1 MSVLENAHVIADTI
15 RPRAEEI
22 EKSRR
27 LPNDIA
33 VMMAQ
38 AGLFRIMVPTYLGGM
53 ESTPMQA
60 MEIIETIANADA
72 SAGWCVMIAST
83 TGVTSAYLDKDVAAR
98 IFGENDIITGGVFA
112 PMGKATFDQGG
123 YQLSG
128 HWNWAS
134 GSANCHWLLGG
145 AMVMDKGKPRL
156 GADGVPETRQFLY
169 PADKAC
175 LPDTWN
181 VTGLCGTGS
190 GDMVVDELFI
200 PQEYSLSLAADKPVA
215 EGPLYTFPVFGL
227 LAIGIAAVSLGN
239 ARAAIDDLKDLAR
252 AKKSQGSS
260 KTIGQRATSQVQ
272 LAQAEADFK
281 SARAFLFDSVKI
293 AYGAAQTD
301 GEISLAMRADVRLA
315 ATNAVRRSADITHS
329 MYDLAGGSSV
339 FLNSSLQRRMRD
351 AHVAT
356 QHMMVS
362 PQTYELI
369 GRVGFD
375 LDTDSTFL

>member
-1 MSVLENAHVIADTI
+1 M
-15 RPRAEEI
+15 
-22 EKSRR
+22 
-27 LPNDIA
+27 
-33 VMMAQ
+33 
-38 AGLFRIMVPTYLGGM
+38 
-53 ESTPMQA
+53 
-60 MEIIETIANADA
+60 
-72 SAGWCVMIAST
+72 
-83 TGVTSAYLDKDVAAR
+83 
-98 IFGENDIITGGVFA
+98 
-112 PMGKATFDQGG
+112 
-123 YQLSG
+123 
-128 HWNWAS
+128 
-134 GSANCHWLLGG
+134 
-145 AMVMDKGKPRL
+145 
-156 GADGVPETRQFLY
+156 
-169 PADKAC
+169 
-175 LPDTWN
+175 
-181 VTGLCGTGS
+181 
-190 GDMVVDELFI
+190 
-200 PQEYSLSLAADKPVA
+200 
-215 EGPLYTFPVFGL
+215 

-315 ATNAVRRSADITHS
+315 ATNAVRRCADITRS

>member
-1 MSVLENAHVIADTI
+1 MSVLESARTIANSI
-15 RPRAEEI
+15 QPRVEEI
-22 EKSRR
+22 EKARR

-33 VMMAQ
+33 VAMAK
-38 AGLFRIMVPTYLGGM
+38 AGLFRIMVPTYLGGL

-60 MEIIETIANADA
+60 MEIIEAVATADA

-83 TGVTSAYLDKDVAAR
+83 TGVTSAYLEKKVAAS
-98 IFGENDIITGGVFA
+98 IFGGSDTITGGVFA
-112 PMGKATFDQGG
+112 PMGKATLDPQG
-123 YQLSG
+123 YTLSG

-145 AMVMDKGKPRL
+145 GMVMEKGKPRI
-156 GADGVPETRQFLY
+156 GSNGMPEIRQFLY
-169 PADKAC
+169 PADKAS

-190 GDMVVDELFI
+190 GDMIVDELLI
-200 PQEYSLSLAADKPVA
+200 PAEHSLSLAAGKPIA
-215 EGPLYTFPVFGL
+215 DGALYTFPVFGL

-239 ARAAIDDLKDLAR
+239 ARAAINDLKDLA
-252 AKKSQGSS
+252 AEKKPQGSS
-260 KTIGQRATSQVQ
+260 KTIGQRSTSQM
-272 LAQAEADFK
+272 LMAQAEADLQ
-281 SARAFLFDSVKI
+281 SARAFLFDSVNT
-293 AYGAAQTD
+293 AYELAQTN
-301 GEISLAMRADVRLA
+301 GEISLATRADVRLA
-315 ATNAVRRSADITHS
+315 ATNAVRRGADVARS

-339 FLNSSLQRRMRD
+339 FLSSSLQRRMRD

-369 GRVGFD
+369 GRVGFG
-375 LDTDSTFL
+375 LDTESTFL